1 MYKGHEELGWKFAK
15 MAWSGKFP
23 VDEAFFTEWR
33 KQISLNPVWQAIINN
48 RAMPVSE
55 LKTALKVELTKRNN
69 HE

>member
-1 MYKGHEELGWKFAK
+1 MYKGHEELCWKFAK

-33 KQISLNPVWQAIINN
+33 KQMSLNPVWQAIINN
-48 RAMPVSE
+48 RAMLVSE
-55 LKTALKVELTKRNN
+55 IKTALEVNLAKKNN